1 MAVAISKFQLM
12 FTRHPVGTRLGELFS
27 GTYILSR
34 VKKTAAKR
42 HHKEKKIMADRS
54 QITLYSGGHK
64 GAESE
69 FGKLAERWGINE
81 VNFSFEGHTIE
92 RTRGVRVL
100 GPEELDKGDVS
111 MEIVSARMGRGYSKA
126 DKIRKVIQSIFHMVN
141 NGYHVITVGWIQ
153 PDDTVK
159 GGTGW
164 GVELA
169 KLFNRPLSVYDQ
181 ERKGWY
187 CWKDSKW
194 VAETPV
200 ITDDTFSG
208 TGTRYLTEE
217 GRQAISD
224 LFEKSFGPA

>member
-1 MAVAISKFQLM
+1 
-12 FTRHPVGTRLGELFS
+12 
-27 GTYILSR
+27 
-34 VKKTAAKR
+34 
-42 HHKEKKIMADRS
+42 MADRS

-69 FGKLAERWGINE
+69 FGKLAERWGIRE
-81 VNFSFEGHTIE
+81 VNFSFEGHGIE
-92 RTRGVRVL
+92 RIRGVRML

-111 MEIVSARMGRGYSKA
+111 MEIVSARMGRSYSKT

-141 NGYHVITVGWIQ
+141 KGYHVIAVGWIQ
-153 PDDTVK
+153 SDGTVK

-181 ERKGWY
+181 ERNGWF
-187 CWKDSKW
+187 CWLDNKW
-194 VAETPV
+194 VAKTPV
-200 ITDDTFSG
+200 INDDTFVG
-208 TGTRYLTEE
+208 TGTRYLTDD

-224 LFEKSFGPA
+224 LFEKSFGPADHT